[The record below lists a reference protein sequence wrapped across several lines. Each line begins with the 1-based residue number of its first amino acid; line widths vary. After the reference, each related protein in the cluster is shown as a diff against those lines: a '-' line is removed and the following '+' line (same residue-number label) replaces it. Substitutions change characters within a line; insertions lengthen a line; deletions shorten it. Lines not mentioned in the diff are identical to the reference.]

1 MESKD
6 LSGDLNGDIKIKSK
20 VIIKSKAQTPSVDE
34 ITKYIEGLNP
44 LEKIAYDIAKTRLKT
59 SFDIEKSIG
68 YKSSH

>member
-6 LSGDLNGDIKIKSK
+6 LSGDINGDIKIKSK
-20 VIIKSKAQTPSVDE
+20 VIIKSKSQTPSVDD

-68 YKSSH
+68 YKSSR